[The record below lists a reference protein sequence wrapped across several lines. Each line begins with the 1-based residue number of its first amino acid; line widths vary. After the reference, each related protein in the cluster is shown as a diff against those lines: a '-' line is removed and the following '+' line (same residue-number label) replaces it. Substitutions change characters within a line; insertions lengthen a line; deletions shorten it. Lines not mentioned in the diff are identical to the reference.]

1 MIWMARPTHYGT
13 DLLVVDPALPIWPS
27 QSLDEV
33 NIKSTLQTLGLCFTA
48 LCFGLFFNAHTF
60 YHFSNCQRENPAECI
75 NKGLEWLIDWAS
87 LAKPNVTSYGA
98 CPLMRRNIGWIQP
111 GKIYSYLTA
120 WIPLGSQIQ
129 SLWDSNYGRR
139 GLQLGGEPSWGWCLV
154 WMNLW
159 AVEWNDSPWQDLLS
173 LSTWLCSYF
182 LGVLKVTIFRH
193 PESSVRACLNEMIE
207 WTPNEICWSL
217 SIYYNE
223 RDNTVAVYTCGKGT
237 AAIWVRTKTKQN
249 GCWAEYSIGIRYS
262 RLSLFNALK
271 QNVNKFRNLIHYF
284 PFQLIPKLFCSRKTP
299 VKNGTIWNME
309 WHIKTWW

>member
-1 MIWMARPTHYGT
+1 MGMMPC
-13 DLLVVDPALPIWPS
+13 
-27 QSLDEV
+27 LDEFV
-33 NIKSTLQTLGLCFTA
+33 GC
-48 LCFGLFFNAHTF
+48 
-60 YHFSNCQRENPAECI
+60 R
-75 NKGLEWLIDWAS
+75 
-87 LAKPNVTSYGA
+87 
-98 CPLMRRNIGWIQP
+98 
-111 GKIYSYLTA
+111 
-120 WIPLGSQIQ
+120 
-129 SLWDSNYGRR
+129 
-139 GLQLGGEPSWGWCLV
+139 
-154 WMNLW
+154 
-159 AVEWNDSPWQDLLS
+159 VEWFTLTRS
-173 LSTWLCSYF
+173 LIPFNMAVQLFSWRSKGDNFQTSR
-182 LGVLKVTIFRH
+182 I